1 MINLVLF
8 GPPGSGKGTQADLI
22 VKEQNIIHI
31 STGDIFRINI
41 QQKTQLGQMASTYM
55 DQGKLVPDKLTIDL
69 LSSELDTHSNPT
81 GFIFDGFPRTLPQ
94 AKAFDELLKSR
105 NTPLSMVISLEVK
118 EQELIRRLLH
128 RGIDSGREDDQD
140 ENIIRNRINIYH
152 QQTSVLK
159 KYYSD
164 KINNAFYSIDGEKS
178 IVEIFNDISSIILQ
192 NKKNV

>member
-31 STGDIFRINI
+31 STGDIFRKNI

-105 NTPLSMVISLEVK
+105 NTPLSMVISLEVR

-159 KYYSD
+159 LSL
-164 KINNAFYSIDGEKS
+164 IHI
-178 IVEIFNDISSIILQ
+178 
-192 NKKNV
+192 

>member
-31 STGDIFRINI
+31 STGDIFRKNI

-69 LSSELDTHSNPT
+69 LSSELDIHSNPS

-105 NTPLSMVISLEVK
+105 KTPLSMVISLEVK
-118 EQELIRRLLH
+118 EKELIRRLLN

-159 KYYSD
+159 QYYLD
-164 KINNAFYSIDGEKS
+164 KINNAFYSIDGQKS
-178 IVEIFNDISSIILQ
+178 IVEISNDISSIILKH
-192 NKKNV
+192 KKSL

>member
-1 MINLVLF
+1 MDIIF
-8 GPPGSGKGTQADLI
+8 HGKPGSGKGTQADLI

-31 STGDIFRINI
+31 STGDIFRKNI

-118 EQELIRRLLH
+118 EQELIKRLLH

-159 KYYSD
+159 QYYLD

-178 IVEIFNDISSIILQ
+178 IVVIFNDISSIILQ
-192 NKKNV
+192 HKKNV